1 VGGDQAGAAARR
13 AAVSPAVGTVAPDF
27 RSRNQHGE
35 TLTLTGVL
43 AQAPAD
49 GRLLLVFYP
58 WAFSGICTGELAA
71 LREGHDRLAAAGV
84 RLLAVSCDAMFTLR
98 AFAEAQDLPFDLLTD
113 HWPHGAIARAY
124 EVFDDQAG
132 CALRG
137 SFLLDADGRITWS
150 VRNGIGDPRDILAHL
165 DVSVPTRR

>member
-1 VGGDQAGAAARR
+1 
-13 AAVSPAVGTVAPDF
+13 VSPAVGTVAPDF

-43 AQAPAD
+43 AQGPAD

-137 SFLLDADGRITWS
+137 SFLLDADGRVAWS
-150 VRNGIGDPRDILAHL
+150 VRNGIGEPRDILAHL
-165 DVSVPTRR
+165 DASVPTRR